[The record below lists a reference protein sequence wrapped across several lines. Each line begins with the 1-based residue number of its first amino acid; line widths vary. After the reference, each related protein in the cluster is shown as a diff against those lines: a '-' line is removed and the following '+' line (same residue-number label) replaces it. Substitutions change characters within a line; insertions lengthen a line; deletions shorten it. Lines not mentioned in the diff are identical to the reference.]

1 MRVPRMAWGKGME
14 RLVDGSWKSGGIAGG
29 WWV

>member
-1 MRVPRMAWGKGME
+1 MAWGKGME